1 MKLFLP
7 CSLVAGMVLASSSLA
22 QVPQGL
28 RGEAEGRAALA
39 QVEAAEV
46 LVLQSDTVLGSIHVE
61 GVLSS
66 PCSSLDPPAVQR
78 RGNVFRVQLRESD
91 SSRERFCQS
100 LGRGRAPF
108 YVSLPL
114 ELEGLRSGSYRVLVN
129 DLELEFRIP

>member
-7 CSLVAGMVLASSSLA
+7 CSLVAGMVLASSGLA

-46 LVLQSDTVLGSIHVE
+46 LVLQSDTVLGSIHAE

-66 PCSSLDPPAVQR
+66 PCGSLDTPSVQR
-78 RGNVFRVQLRESD
+78 RGTVFRVQLRERD
-91 SSRERFCQS
+91 GRERFCQS

-114 ELEGLRSGSYRVLVN
+114 ELEGLPSGTYRVLVN
-129 DLELEFRIP
+129 DLDLEFRIP